1 MHWLD
6 KLNFEVIILGQ
17 IPWRPDQTRP
27 RGEAISTLQ
36 PQSNA
41 FESPNSEIISTFLF
55 YSNSACF
62 YCLSV
67 FNYLI
72 RLCLLLN
79 YVLMI
84 ELLETMPIPAT
95 NDDVN
100 EWYQSQI
107 YAQEPLHWTCFP
119 FNNQTTAIPPEQQ
132 HLPPPTHFLILL
144 HLFVCVRTTSDD
156 SSAHFTSELHYS
168 AFLHYSRSNWLL
180 IIGIISI

>member
-1 MHWLD
+1 
-6 KLNFEVIILGQ
+6 
-17 IPWRPDQTRP
+17 
-27 RGEAISTLQ
+27 
-36 PQSNA
+36 
-41 FESPNSEIISTFLF
+41 
-55 YSNSACF
+55 
-62 YCLSV
+62 
-67 FNYLI
+67 
-72 RLCLLLN
+72 
-79 YVLMI
+79 MI

-180 IIGIISI
+180 IIGIISIQHSSIAVHHWQFVETPTRLEKCNISGITRKTHIRTIVRVTQVAPSKSASCWKTDAMQQMSWCCGGVDVI